1 MVKNTCGGNKAKG
14 FARKNTREFVSN
26 KLRMSECPEEKYA
39 YVQKLH
45 GNACD
50 VFCDD
55 YTERLGMIPGKFS
68 GRNKRN
74 NVLAMGTL
82 VLIGLRT
89 WASVVKGKKEK
100 CDILE
105 VYSQKEMDQLKE
117 RPNFPIAF
125 LERAIREYGGAEES
139 AETYD
144 TTMYAF
150 TEEQVVPVDM
160 SINPDLIMDTGEE
173 IDFDEI

>member
-1 MVKNTCGGNKAKG
+1 MVKNTFGGNKAKG

-39 YVQKLH
+39 FVQKLL

-55 YTERLGMIPGKFS
+55 YVARLGMIPGKFS

-74 NVLAMGTL
+74 NSLATGTL

-105 VYSQKEMDQLKE
+105 VYTQKEIDQLRE
-117 RPNFPIAF
+117 RPNFPTAF
-125 LERAIREYGGAEES
+125 LEHAMREYGDSEP

-150 TEEQVVPVDM
+150 TDEQVIPPEM
-160 SINPDLIMDTGEE
+160 SAVNPDLIMDTGEE